1 MKSKNNKLIKV
12 EKGQRK
18 LTKTEKDIYENIRV
32 ILTEARSRVAVAV
45 NVAMV
50 SAYWEIGRQI
60 TEAIGERAEYG
71 ATLIKYI
78 SDRLKADFGNG
89 FGETTVKLM
98 RKFYLTFPIR
108 HTLCA
113 ELSWSH
119 YRLLIRI
126 EDIPRRE
133 YYIRECIEN
142 SWSVRQLERQINSFY
157 YERLLATPEE
167 GRESVRGE
175 VEKAEPKKDILNILK
190 DPYILEF
197 IGLKEN
203 RVYLESE

>member
-1 MKSKNNKLIKV
+1 MKNKNNELIKIR
-12 EKGQRK
+12 KGQIEPA
-18 LTKTEKDIYENIRV
+18 KTEKDVYEKIRT
-32 ILTEARSRVAVAV
+32 ILVEARARVAVAV

-78 SDRLKADFGNG
+78 SDRLTADFGHG
-89 FGETTVKLM
+89 FDESSLRKM

-126 EDIPRRE
+126 EEAPRRE
-133 YYIRECIEN
+133 YYIKEYVKCG
-142 SWSVRQLERQINSFY
+142 WSVRQLERQINSFY

-167 GRESVRGE
+167 GRESVRNE
-175 VEKAEPKKDILNILK
+175 MEKAEPKKDILSILK
-190 DPYILEF
+190 DPYM
-197 IGLKEN
+197 
-203 RVYLESE
+203 